1 MIIVGTKAD
10 LTEKRE
16 IRLPL
21 IERMEAAWNV
31 SRLFIAFQN
40 RRATAKPRKTRTNA
54 IVLSHALRTHSAG
67 ACTFDLGN
75 VDTDV
80 YISSLATLLR
90 DFREARHRRRRSL
103 RFPHSGDDECTKT
116 RATISTELASTKK
129 LGIKHPL
136 SWRAWKQRKEKV
148 VCDHV
153 KTHYPHEPKSD
164 LSPLEASGPS
174 LSRYVT
180 ICNRL
185 CTPSQDKTAPETP
198 LHDGQ
203 MIPTELCRLQFPRPP
218 MFPDYRPLC
227 CWTCFYHSTLFGSP
241 SLGISFAELSAV
253 YSSSDRVHHLYRSL
267 HSMHTHASYI
277 RHTYTCNH
285 LDETVGS
292 RTALICNSIHSVFQL
307 YSPPHHYACPLNSLV
322 LLVEPWIN

>member
-67 ACTFDLGN
+67 ACIFDFGN

-153 KTHYPHEPKSD
+153 KTHYPHEPKIRSV
-164 LSPLEASGPS
+164 SP
-174 LSRYVT
+174 
-180 ICNRL
+180 
-185 CTPSQDKTAPETP
+185 
-198 LHDGQ
+198 
-203 MIPTELCRLQFPRPP
+203 
-218 MFPDYRPLC
+218 
-227 CWTCFYHSTLFGSP
+227 
-241 SLGISFAELSAV
+241 
-253 YSSSDRVHHLYRSL
+253 
-267 HSMHTHASYI
+267 
-277 RHTYTCNH
+277 
-285 LDETVGS
+285 
-292 RTALICNSIHSVFQL
+292 
-307 YSPPHHYACPLNSLV
+307 
-322 LLVEPWIN
+322 